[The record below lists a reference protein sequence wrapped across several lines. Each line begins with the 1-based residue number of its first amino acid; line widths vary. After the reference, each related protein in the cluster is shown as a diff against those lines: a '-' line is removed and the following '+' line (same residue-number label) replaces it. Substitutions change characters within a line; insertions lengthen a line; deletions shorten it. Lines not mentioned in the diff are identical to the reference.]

1 MKKFLTTIW
10 ATFTCCLCFADRLNC
25 ETLKN
30 PPANIQFIDY
40 KDGDVCYM
48 PKERMIIPSLSKIDF
63 MFFSNIIRI
72 SGKHKYQIRFASSVG
87 YATEF
92 FIKFK
97 SGSIVKLDI
106 KPKTFSSKDG
116 NVIFYFIVCEL
127 SLQKYIDYFVKDMPT
142 AIRVKIPQL
151 GKSVFEINVDA
162 PWKKSFDA
170 MKPFFKLDNEV
181 QVKFQ

>member
-1 MKKFLTTIW
+1 MMIRVCSVSRF
-10 ATFTCCLCFADRLNC
+10 CLHIQSALHS
-25 ETLKN
+25 TGKN
-30 PPANIQFIDY
+30 SIN
-40 KDGDVCYM
+40 K
-48 PKERMIIPSLSKIDF
+48 
-63 MFFSNIIRI
+63 
-72 SGKHKYQIRFASSVG
+72 
-87 YATEF
+87 
-92 FIKFK
+92 IKFK
-97 SGSIVKLDI
+97 SGNIVKLDI

-116 NVIFYFIVCEL
+116 NTVFYFIVCEL